1 MPLRNLIYIARQLEA
16 YEMRTNEPEL
26 ELKVL
31 MLNLNT
37 RHNKE
42 LLERCR
48 TLKEY
53 CLFVERVRRY
63 AADDVI
69 QEAVERAVSECIREG
84 ILSDFLQKQRAE
96 VIAMSIFEYNEEEE
110 LKKIRADEYELGK
123 LEGERVGRIA
133 GIIELLS
140 ALGEI
145 PTDMR
150 QVIEQEGDP
159 ERLTELLKAAARV
172 SRSKSLKRRWVQKW
186 NNAII

>member
-69 QEAVERAVSECIREG
+69 REAVERAVSECIREG

-133 GIIELLS
+133 G
-140 ALGEI
+140 
-145 PTDMR
+145 
-150 QVIEQEGDP
+150 VIKSGG
-159 ERLTELLKAAARV
+159 ARIV
-172 SRSKSLKRRWVQKW
+172 DQRV
-186 NNAII
+186 